1 MDEQRRDA
9 RTSTGGR
16 RGHARRGE
24 RDMKSMMRREIER
37 ETDRDK
43 GRASKVRKSREEKN
57 YRDEERKYEM
67 QGTRGRR
74 RKEEGERRKKEERR
88 EVIGRVED
96 TKWNRIESKGNKM

>member
-1 MDEQRRDA
+1 MDGETSREWTNRGEKPGPA
-9 RTSTGGR
+9 STGGR

-74 RKEEGERRKKEERR
+74 RKEKEGR
-88 EVIGRVED
+88 
-96 TKWNRIESKGNKM
+96 TKNEGK